1 MNASHLLIAVGS
13 LNPSKVNA
21 VRSVIERA
29 QLEATVCP
37 VDAPSGV
44 ASQPIGVA
52 EITQGARQRAMYAR
66 TSMQADWG
74 VGMEGGVEFDQKGHA
89 WLFSMVII
97 VTTNHGDSLARGGQ
111 LRLPP
116 IVAQRLRAGAE
127 LGPLMDELIGTTN
140 LKHGLGAIGYLT
152 KGLITRE
159 DSYRDSFSRALV
171 PLLHPHLYAAVRI
184 EQDDI

>member
-1 MNASHLLIAVGS
+1 MKDSHLLIAVGS
-13 LNPSKVNA
+13 SNPSKVNA
-21 VRSVIERA
+21 VRSVIEQV
-29 QLEATVCP
+29 QLEAVIRP

-52 EITQGARQRAMYAR
+52 EMTQGARHRAVYAR
-66 TSMQADWG
+66 TSLQADWG
-74 VGMEGGVEFDQKGHA
+74 VGMEGGVEFDQEGHA
-89 WLFSMVII
+89 WLFSMVVI
-97 VTTNHGDSLARGGQ
+97 VTTEHGDLCARGGQ

-159 DSYRDSFSRALV
+159 ESYRDSFSRALV
-171 PLLHPHLYAAVRI
+171 PLLHPHLYAAVYL
-184 EQDDI
+184 DMTS